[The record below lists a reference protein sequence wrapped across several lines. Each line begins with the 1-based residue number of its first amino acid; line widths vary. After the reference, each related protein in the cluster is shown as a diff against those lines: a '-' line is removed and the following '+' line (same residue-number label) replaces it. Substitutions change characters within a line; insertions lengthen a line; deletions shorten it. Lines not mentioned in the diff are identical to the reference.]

1 MLVLGSGISSVM
13 STMIPLVFYEVAGL
27 MRMQRL
33 RSEGYE
39 LTRCHVSPTLLK
51 RPSDLNLFMRTSPAA
66 SYSPSGISVKIT
78 LDIPDPNTNITQA
91 PSVCVELQVCA
102 RWSSVAHGL
111 PERAQSGRIS
121 TLRHVASCAA
131 HATPV
136 AASSRSHPIYPISS
150 PTSPMPAAC
159 AVSQGPCYVALC
171 RA

>member
-66 SYSPSGISVKIT
+66 SYSPSGIFVECT
-78 LDIPDPNTNITQA
+78 LDIPDPNTNITRDQLMA
-91 PSVCVELQVCA
+91 DELHVHA
-102 RWSSVAHGL
+102 RW
-111 PERAQSGRIS
+111 
-121 TLRHVASCAA
+121 
-131 HATPV
+131 
-136 AASSRSHPIYPISS
+136 
-150 PTSPMPAAC
+150 
-159 AVSQGPCYVALC
+159 
-171 RA
+171 